1 VQPISV
7 ARAKIRVA
15 ICDDHPFFR
24 EGLKKV
30 IHSTPDL
37 QVVVEADSGPHL
49 IDQLRTQPVDVLILD
64 LSLPGRDGMEI
75 IKDLRPWGITTP
87 VLVLSAHEESR
98 YAVRALRAGAAG
110 YLNKGAD
117 VQALFEAVR
126 KLAGGHCY
134 ITGDTADRLA
144 GELIHP
150 TDRPAHDGLS
160 DREYQI
166 LLAFASGKGVK
177 EIAAGL
183 NLSPSTVGTYR
194 SRVLSKLNLDNNAD
208 LVRYAVLNGLVE

>member
-1 VQPISV
+1 MQPTSI
-7 ARAKIRVA
+7 AATKIRIA

-37 QVVVEADSGPHL
+37 RVVAEADSGPRL

-64 LSLPGRDGMEI
+64 LSLPGRDGLEI
-75 IKDLRPWGITTP
+75 IKDLHPWGITVP
-87 VLVLSAHEESR
+87 VLVLSAHEESH

-117 VQALFEAVR
+117 IQALFEAVR

-134 ITGDTADRLA
+134 ITPDTADRLA
-144 GELIHP
+144 GELVHP
-150 TDRPAHDGLS
+150 TDRPPHDELS
-160 DREYQI
+160 DREYQV
-166 LLAFASGKGVK
+166 LLAFAAGKGVK
-177 EIAAGL
+177 EIAASL

-194 SRVLSKLNLDNNAD
+194 SRVLAKLNLGNNAD
-208 LVRYAVLNGLVE
+208 LVRYAVRNGLVE

>member
-1 VQPISV
+1 MQPTSI
-7 ARAKIRVA
+7 ANTKIRIA

-30 IHSTPDL
+30 IQSASDMS
-37 QVVVEADSGPHL
+37 VMVEADSGPQL

-75 IKDLRPWGITTP
+75 IKDLHPWGITVP
-87 VLVLSAHEESR
+87 VLVLSAHEERR
-98 YAVRALRAGAAG
+98 YALRALRAGASG
-110 YLNKGAD
+110 YLNKGTD
-117 VQALFEAVR
+117 IQTLFDALR
-126 KLAGGHCY
+126 KIAGGHCY

-144 GELIHP
+144 GELVHP
-150 TDRPAHDGLS
+150 TDKPVHDELS
-160 DREYQI
+160 NREYQV
-166 LLAFASGKGVK
+166 LLAFATGKGVK
-177 EIAAGL
+177 EIAAEL

-208 LVRYAVLNGLVE
+208 LVRYAVRNGLVE